1 MKERTI
7 TSPPQSGLESDEP
20 QPDRPLRE
28 VRPEIPEG
36 DALEQR
42 QSTVADDD
50 DRDDVPSTMPAD
62 ASEADVLEQSRVVAF
77 EDESRDW

>member
-1 MKERTI
+1 MKEPTT
-7 TSPPQSGLESDEP
+7 TSPPQSGSESDEP

-28 VRPEIPEG
+28 VRPEVPEG

-42 QSTVADDD
+42 QSVLADDD
-50 DRDDVPSTMPAD
+50 ERDDVPATMPAD
-62 ASEADVLEQSRVVAF
+62 ASEADVLEQSRDASF